1 MARKPKTAL
10 YFTTVLVVEK
20 KLAVL
25 GGHLYQEKAEPSITR
40 PLVCSVGDWSHLDD
54 VDDVVYATAK
64 KPSDT
69 PGAIPTLCFMGR
81 MGNYREIAKGKPIV
95 NKKLDIASAGYL
107 MDLRY
112 IGDHLYACGVQ
123 NIIYKQVDQRW
134 VRMDKGIFAPIG
146 DEVDRTLES
155 IDGFADDDIYAVG
168 DGGAIW
174 HWNGNHWTR
183 LDSPTNM
190 PLYCVLCT
198 SNGDVYIGGSG
209 GVLLKGREGKGWT
222 DLSDPSVTVEV
233 LEDMTEFKG
242 RIYATA
248 TDLLL
253 STDGKSI
260 EQVDVPIKGEKS
272 YYAIDS
278 VADALWCVGDD
289 CVLQF
294 DGKKWNQYVC
304 PDNV

>member
-1 MARKPKTAL
+1 MARRPKTAL
-10 YFTTVLVVEK
+10 YFTTVVVLEK
-20 KLAVL
+20 NLAVL
-25 GGHLYQEKAEPSITR
+25 GGHLYQEKAEPTITR
-40 PLVCSVGDWSHLDD
+40 PVVCRGEEWGALDD
-54 VDDVVYATAK
+54 IDDVVYAATK
-64 KPSDT
+64 KPS
-69 PGAIPTLCFMGR
+69 PLAGGRPTLCQMGR
-81 MGNYREIAKGKPIV
+81 MGNYRETISGKPPVETEVDIV
-95 NKKLDIASAGYL
+95 DAGYL

-112 IGDHLYACGVQ
+112 IGRHLYACGIQ
-123 NIIYKQVDQRW
+123 NIIYRQVDRRW
-134 VRMDKGIFAPIG
+134 QRMDHGIFSPIG

-174 HWNGNHWTR
+174 HWNGNCWTR

-190 PLYCVLCT
+190 PLYCVLC
-198 SNGDVYIGGSG
+198 SSSGDVYIGGSG
-209 GVLLKGREGKGWT
+209 GVLLKGREGKGWA
-222 DLSDPSVTVEV
+222 DLSDPSVKVEV
-233 LEDMTEFKG
+233 FEDMTEFKG
-242 RIYATA
+242 RIYMTA

-294 DGKKWNQYVC
+294 DGKKWNRYIC